1 MDIYVERINN
11 NFNNYQTLMISRID
25 TIHNS
30 TSSFQEFMNKYQN
43 SSLKGQF
50 GENKL
55 SSVLNETFTTGE
67 IINTSGTKCSCDYL
81 LKRENTSDIYFEN
94 KDYSANVGPKEVK
107 KFIRDIE
114 EQNSHGIF
122 LSQSSGITSKSDY
135 HIDIHKNNVL
145 VYLHNVNFSGEKIKT
160 AVDIIDHLSSRIDN
174 INTENGTIE
183 NIISQEDLESIN
195 KEYND
200 FISNKSNLI
209 QLTRDYQKKINEHIN
224 LLDLPNIEKYLNS
237 KFAKIQSSDFV
248 CDICNK
254 WKGTNL
260 KSLSAH
266 KRSCK
271 NKIQTLS
278 VET

>member
-1 MDIYVERINN
+1 M
-11 NFNNYQTLMISRID
+11 
-25 TIHNS
+25 
-30 TSSFQEFMNKYQN
+30 
-43 SSLKGQF
+43 
-50 GENKL
+50 
-55 SSVLNETFTTGE
+55 
-67 IINTSGTKCSCDYL
+67 
-81 LKRENTSDIYFEN
+81 
-94 KDYSANVGPKEVK
+94 
-107 KFIRDIE
+107 
-114 EQNSHGIF
+114 
-122 LSQSSGITSKSDY
+122 
-135 HIDIHKNNVL
+135 
-145 VYLHNVNFSGEKIKT
+145 
-160 AVDIIDHLSSRIDN
+160 SSRIDN

-260 KSLSAH
+260 KSLAAH

-271 NKIQTLS
+271 NKNQTLS